1 MSYWLNR
8 TQRRLCHQYLSLLLD
23 GYGKMVDNTA
33 SLSPRLTTSKQRKSI
48 SAKAY
53 RLRTAC
59 EFLIADV
66 DFKETKNENK
76 KLKALLCTNNQI
88 KPILKRK
95 KKKTPPTSLS
105 APKRSQIAMAS

>member
-8 TQRRLCHQYLSLLLD
+8 TQRRLCHQYLTILLD
-23 GYGKMVDNTA
+23 GYAKMVDNA
-33 SLSPRLTTSKQRKSI
+33 SALPLDRITSKQKKAV

-59 EFLIADV
+59 EMLIADV
-66 DFKETKNENK
+66 DFKETKEENK
-76 KLKALLCTNNQI
+76 KLKALLCTNNKP

-95 KKKTPPTSLS
+95 KKTPPISSSGRKPL
-105 APKRSQIAMAS
+105 PIAMAS